1 MYDNT
6 ETVAAHTSVQTDNVQ
21 TETPTSDELD
31 LTIEEIIKLNE
42 GDFPEFKDDA
52 QHKGM
57 KPLAHWMQHVPEDVR
72 KHIANLRADYSRKT
86 QALSAERK
94 EIERLREEIVNTKAG
109 VIDGPLAKMVKD
121 VDTQAEYDLFDPD
134 GMKNEIKRQATLMLQ
149 EMLKP
154 AQEQV
159 QAEQRKFAL
168 ERFKAENPELTQP
181 EFRGPI
187 LQMLQER
194 PELKLED
201 AFYIVKAKIDAT
213 KLAEERKRISEQKSS
228 RAATLSK
235 SGGGSTVT
243 PKGTPKFKS
252 AWDAYQYHKN
262 STDAGRR

>member
-1 MYDNT
+1 MNETT
-6 ETVAAHTSVQTDNVQ
+6 ETVADDTSVQTDNVQ

-31 LTIEEIIKLNE
+31 LTIDEIIKLNE
-42 GDFPEFKDDA
+42 SDFEEFKDDA

-57 KPLAHWMQHVPEDVR
+57 KPLAHWMQHVPPDVR

-86 QALSAERK
+86 QSLAAEKK
-94 EIERLREEIVNTKAG
+94 EIERLREELTQTKAG
-109 VIDGPLAKMVKD
+109 VLDGPLAKMVKE
-121 VDTQAEYDLFDPD
+121 VDTAAEYDLFDPD

-159 QAEQRKFAL
+159 QLEQKKLAL

-181 EFRGPI
+181 EYRGPI

-201 AFYIVKAKIDAT
+201 AFYIVKAKIDAA
-213 KLAEERKRISEQKSS
+213 KLGEERKRLAEQKSS
-228 RAATLSK
+228 RAATLAK
-235 SGGGSTVT
+235 SGGGSSVT
-243 PKGTPKFKS
+243 PKGTPKFKN
-252 AWDAYQYHKN
+252 AWEAYQYHKN
-262 STDAGRR
+262 ATDGGRR

>member
-1 MYDNT
+1 MFNAT
-6 ETVAAHTSVQTDNVQ
+6 ETVTDDTSVQTDNVQ
-21 TETPTSDELD
+21 TETPSTDQLD
-31 LTIEEIIKLNE
+31 LTIDEIIKLSE
-42 GDFPEFKDDA
+42 QDFAEFKDDA

-57 KPLAHWMQHVPEDVR
+57 KPLAHWLQHVPEDVR

-86 QALSAERK
+86 QSLSAERK

-109 VIDGPLAKMVKD
+109 VIDGPLAKMVKE
-121 VDTQAEYDLFDPD
+121 VDTAAEYDLFDPD

-159 QAEQRKFAL
+159 QAEQRKLSL

-181 EFRGPI
+181 EYRAPI
-187 LQMLQER
+187 IQMLQER

-201 AFYIVKAKIDAT
+201 AFYIVKAKIDSS
-213 KLAEERKRISEQKSS
+213 KLSEERKRIAEQKTQ

-235 SGGGSTVT
+235 SGGGSAVT

-252 AWDAYQYHKN
+252 AWDAYQYHK
-262 STDAGRR
+262 SATDAGRR

>member
-1 MYDNT
+1 MPIAT
-6 ETVAAHTSVQTDNVQ
+6 ETVTDDTSVQTDNVQ

-42 GDFPEFKDDA
+42 SDFAEFADDA

-109 VIDGPLAKMVKD
+109 VIDGPLAKMVKE
-121 VDTQAEYDLFDPD
+121 VDATAEYDLFDPD
-134 GMKNEIKRQATLMLQ
+134 GMKNEIKRQAALMLQ

-159 QAEQRKFAL
+159 QMEQRKFAL

-181 EFRGPI
+181 EYRAPI

-213 KLAEERKRISEQKSS
+213 KLSDERKRIAETKSS

-235 SGGGSTVT
+235 SGGGSAVT
-243 PKGTPKFKS
+243 PKGTPKFKD
-252 AWDAYQYHKN
+252 AWSAYQYHKN
-262 STDAGRR
+262 ATDGGRR

>member
-1 MYDNT
+1 MTETT
-6 ETVAAHTSVQTDNVQ
+6 ETVADDTSVQDNVQ

-31 LTIEEIIKLNE
+31 LTIDEIIKLNE
-42 GDFPEFKDDA
+42 SDFAEFKDDA

-109 VIDGPLAKMVKD
+109 VIDGPLAKMVKE
-121 VDTQAEYDLFDPD
+121 VDTQAEYDLFDPE
-134 GMKNEIKRQATLMLQ
+134 GMKNEIKRQASLMLQ
-149 EMLKP
+149 DMLRP

-168 ERFKAENPELTQP
+168 ERFKAENPELTLP
-181 EFRGPI
+181 EFRTPI

-201 AFYIVKAKIDAT
+201 AFYIVKAKIDSA

-228 RAATLSK
+228 RAATLAK

-243 PKGTPKFKS
+243 PKGVPKFKS

-262 STDAGRR
+262 ATDGSRR